1 MMTREDIKNREDYI
15 NYILLQLY
23 PKLHP
28 IKFGELFLELMP
40 DGGLDSFRDLLDGLA
55 DSGLL
60 NRISQTGP
68 PIAAL
73 PGRNEL
79 DLRYSISVKGIQQLK
94 DEGLIVSK
102 KMPATIPEQTLIE
115 KEVFVTYS
123 WDTQEHNEKVISF
136 TDFLRDEGFNAEM
149 DVMHSQA
156 HTAIDFI
163 KMMHQIMTDYKKV
176 IVVLSNGYKL
186 KAEAFKGGVGN
197 EYNLILKDMDAH
209 PNKYI
214 LVSFEGIHDEIF
226 PLFFKGRQ
234 VIDLSDR
241 SHLNELFAKLK
252 DEPLIKF
259 SPVGPKKPQVAQKP
273 IQKFAEPSKYLEI
286 QRLVSH
292 VNNSSQFAQEYTNI
306 EFDLSLEYQNLSEE
320 IFADYSIEVHYPI
333 HATGFDVTGR
343 IEGEHKIVTY
353 DNPPKIFAGQT
364 RIYKLESLIIRDS
377 NVRKVLNTSLKV
389 KVFTDKGTIEKD
401 FPLNEAL
408 VVKNNY
414 GQELI
419 LTAEMFRS

>member
-1 MMTREDIKNREDYI
+1 MTRDDIKNREDYI

-28 IKFGELFLELMP
+28 IKFGEFFLELLP

-55 DSGLL
+55 DNGLL
-60 NRISQTGP
+60 NRISQPGP

-94 DEGLIVSK
+94 DEGLIASSAK
-102 KMPATIPEQTLIE
+102 KSNPSPLPVAAE

-123 WDTQEHNEKVISF
+123 WDTKEHNEKVVSF
-136 TDFLRDEGFNAEM
+136 TDYLRDEGFNAEM
-149 DVMHSQA
+149 DLMHSQQESA
-156 HTAIDFI
+156 VDFY

-176 IVVLSNGYKL
+176 IVVLSKGYKL

-197 EYNLILKDMDAH
+197 EYNLILKDMESH

-226 PLFFKGRQ
+226 PLYFKGRQ
-234 VIDLSDR
+234 VIDLSDK

-252 DEPLIKF
+252 DEPLIRF
-259 SPVGPKKPQVAQKP
+259 SPVGNKKPEVAQREIP
-273 IQKFAEPSKYLEI
+273 KFSIAEKNLEI
-286 QRLVSH
+286 IGLVSH

-306 EFDLSLEYQNLSEE
+306 EFDLSLEFKNGTAEA
-320 IFADYSIEVHYPI
+320 FADYSVEVHYPVQS
-333 HATGFDVTGR
+333 TGFDVNGR
-343 IEGEHKIVTY
+343 IEGEYKIVTY

-364 RIYKLESLIIRDS
+364 RIFKMESLIIRDS
-377 NVRKVLNTSLKV
+377 NVRKVLHSVIKV
-389 KVFTDKGTIEKD
+389 KLFTEKGTIEKE
-401 FPLNEAL
+401 FPLTGSL
-408 VVKNNY
+408 KVKNNY
-414 GQELI
+414 GHEHI
-419 LTAEMFRS
+419 LTPEMFRG